1 MENFKIIT
9 DSTADLPKE
18 YIEKYNLGIM
28 YLSYTI
34 EGETYQGEK
43 QLKEEVFYGK
53 MRKGLMPTTSQV
65 NPTEAKEIFV
75 EVMKET
81 NQILCISFSSGLS
94 GTYNSAKIAADEIME
109 ENKEANIIVI
119 DSLAASLGEGLL
131 VHKAVM
137 MRENGN
143 SLVDTAKWVEEH
155 KLNLVHAFTVD
166 DLFHLYRGGR
176 VSKTTAIVG
185 TMINIKPVMHVDNDG
200 HLINMYTVRGRKKSL
215 RSLVDYMEKK
225 IGSYRTKND
234 IVFISHGDS
243 LEDAE
248 FVAEEVKER
257 LKIDSFLINYV
268 GPTIGAHSGPGTIA
282 LFFLGDER

>member
-9 DSTADLPKE
+9 DSTTDLPKE

-43 QLKEEVFYGK
+43 QLKDDVFYDK

-65 NPTEAKEIFV
+65 NPTEAKETF
-75 EVMKET
+75 EEFLKET
-81 NQILCISFSSGLS
+81 NKILCISFSSGLS

-225 IGSYRTKND
+225 IGSYRTKNE

-282 LFFLGDER
+282 LFFMGDER

>member
-9 DSTADLPKE
+9 DSTTDLPKE

-43 QLKEEVFYGK
+43 QLKDEIFYEK

-65 NPTEAKEIFV
+65 NPTEAKETF
-75 EVMKET
+75 EKFLKET

-143 SLVDTAKWVEEH
+143 SLVNTAKWVEEH

-225 IGSYRTKND
+225 IGSYRTQND

-243 LEDAE
+243 LEDAK

-282 LFFLGDER
+282 LFFMGDER

>member
-9 DSTADLPKE
+9 DSTTDLPKE

-43 QLKEEVFYGK
+43 QLKEEVFYDK
-53 MRKGLMPTTSQV
+53 MRKEIMPTTSQV
-65 NPTEAKEIFV
+65 NPTEAKETF
-75 EVMKET
+75 EKFLKET

-119 DSLAASLGEGLL
+119 DSLSASLGEGLL

-166 DLFHLYRGGR
+166 DLYHLFRGGR

-200 HLINMYTVRGRKKSL
+200 HLVNMYTVRGRKKSL

-243 LEDAE
+243 LDDAE

-257 LKIDSFLINYV
+257 LKIDSFLINYC

-282 LFFLGDER
+282 LFFMGDER